1 MAKHSFYLSVILHL
15 RTHLELTIFILHSKQ
30 NDTIWG
36 LLGVTVTPSLGVAR
50 IVSKSCWY
58 ANVKV
63 LKVNV
68 SASQVALEHKVH
80 T

>member
-15 RTHLELTIFILHSKQ
+15 RTHLELTIFILHNKQ

-36 LLGVTVTPSLGVAR
+36 LLSSPGVAR